1 MDSTQGP
8 IKFNYSIVIR
18 TLGNTGV
25 KYRTML
31 NAIERQT
38 VKPQEVIV
46 AIPDGYTLDHTLGY
60 EKIVRCNKGMV
71 TQRAAGI
78 EAAQGEYLL
87 VLDDDLDFPADFAEQ
102 MYNHLQAKQL
112 DCTLAFPNGGC
123 HNSEPPQKVSKKTQL
138 LAEVKRARGAF
149 TGQVFYSR
157 RKSEW
162 FDVITSTAG
171 HRTYVNCEDK
181 MCQAGC
187 FQCFFIKGLMA
198 KDVRFDE
205 EVWLEQGRLSKYAA
219 YDDAVFFYKLYLHG
233 GRIAYTPDTGYTHL
247 DAGAGRPAKSKLEAK
262 RIRLY
267 TIARNRTLFWLL
279 HIWPSRHKV
288 RTLLGGLYAL
298 INYTLYNLIINLHP
312 KYWPAISALIA
323 GYRDAFKYYKKGL

>member
-18 TLGNTGV
+18 TLGNTGI

-46 AIPDGYTLDHTLGY
+46 AIPDGYSLDHTLGY

-78 EAAQGEYLL
+78 EAAQSEYLL
-87 VLDDDLDFPADFAEQ
+87 VLDDDLDFPPDFAEKL
-102 MYNHLQAKQL
+102 HGFLKDRDL
-112 DCTLAFPNGGC
+112 DCVLAFPTYGVGSN
-123 HNSEPPQKVSKKTQL
+123 NNPTTQKHLPIKEIARKL
-138 LAEVKRARGAF
+138 RGAF

-181 MCQAGC
+181 LCQAGC
-187 FQCFFIKGLMA
+187 FQCFFIKGSMA

-288 RTLLGGLYAL
+288 RTLLGGIYAL
-298 INYTLYNLIINLHP
+298 VNYTSYNLIINLHP
-312 KYWPAISALIA
+312 QYWPSISALFA

>member
-1 MDSTQGP
+1 MSFD
-8 IKFNYSIVIR
+8 YSIVIR
-18 TLGNTGV
+18 TLGNTGE

-31 NAIERQT
+31 NAIDRQT
-38 VKPQEVIV
+38 VKPREVIV

-60 EKIVRCNKGMV
+60 ERIVRCQKGMV
-71 TQRAAGI
+71 TQRVAGI

-87 VLDDDLDFPADFAEQ
+87 VLDDDLDFPTDFAEQ
-102 MYNHLQAKQL
+102 MYHHLQAKKL
-112 DCTLAFPNGGC
+112 DCTLAFPNGGGN
-123 HNSEPPQKVSKKTQL
+123 NSEPPLKASKKTRL
-138 LAEVKRARGAF
+138 IAKVKRARGAF

-171 HRTYVNCEDK
+171 HRTYVNCEDRL
-181 MCQAGC
+181 CQAGC
-187 FQCFFIKGLMA
+187 FQCFFIKGSMA
-198 KDVRFDE
+198 KEVRFDE

-219 YDDAVFFYKLYLHG
+219 YDDAVFFYKLYMHG
-233 GRIAYTPDTGYTHL
+233 GRIAYSPDTGYTHL

-288 RTLLGGLYAL
+288 RTLLGGMYAL

-312 KYWPAISALIA
+312 KYWAAISALLA
-323 GYRDAFKYYKKGL
+323 GYRDAFSYYKKGL

>member
-18 TLGNTGV
+18 TLGNTGI

-46 AIPDGYTLDHTLGY
+46 AIPDGYSLDHTLGY
-60 EKIVRCNKGMV
+60 ERIVRCNKGMV

-78 EAAQGEYLL
+78 EAAQSEYLL
-87 VLDDDLDFPADFAEQ
+87 VLDDDLDFPPDFAEK
-102 MYNHLQAKQL
+102 MHRFLKERDL
-112 DCTLAFPNGGC
+112 DCVLAFPTYSVGSN
-123 HNSEPPQKVSKKTQL
+123 NNPTTQKHLPIKEIARKL
-138 LAEVKRARGAF
+138 RGAF
-149 TGQVFYSR
+149 TGQVFYSNK
-157 RKSEW
+157 KSEW

-171 HRTYVNCEDK
+171 HRTYVNCEENL
-181 MCQAGC
+181 CQAGC
-187 FQCFFIKGLMA
+187 FQCFFIKTDKA
-198 KDVRFDE
+198 KAVRFEDE
-205 EVWLEQGRLSKYAA
+205 AWLEQGRLSSYAA
-219 YDDAVFFYKLYLHG
+219 YDDAVFFYKLYLQG
-233 GRIAYTPDTGYTHL
+233 GRIAYASDTGYTHL
-247 DAGAGRPAKSKLEAK
+247 DAAAGRPAKSKLEAK

-288 RTLLGGLYAL
+288 RTLLGGIYAL
-298 INYTLYNLIINLHP
+298 VNYTLYNLIINLHP
-312 KYWPAISALIA
+312 KYWPAISALFA
-323 GYRDAFKYYKKGL
+323 GYRDAFCYYNKGL

>member
-18 TLGNTGV
+18 TLGNTGI

-46 AIPDGYTLDHTLGY
+46 AIPDGYSLDHTLGY
-60 EKIVRCNKGMV
+60 ERIVRCNKGMV

-78 EAAQGEYLL
+78 EAAQSEYLL
-87 VLDDDLDFPADFAEQ
+87 VLDDDLDFPPDFAEK
-102 MYNHLQAKQL
+102 MHRFLKERDL
-112 DCTLAFPNGGC
+112 DCVLAFPTYSVGSN
-123 HNSEPPQKVSKKTQL
+123 NNPTTQKQL
-138 LAEVKRARGAF
+138 PLKEIARKLRGAF

-181 MCQAGC
+181 LCQAGC
-187 FQCFFIKGLMA
+187 FQCFFIKGSMA

-247 DAGAGRPAKSKLEAK
+247 DAAAGRPAKSKLEAK

-288 RTLLGGLYAL
+288 RTLLGGIYAL
-298 INYTLYNLIINLHP
+298 VNYTLYNLIINLHP
-312 KYWPAISALIA
+312 KYWPAISALFA
-323 GYRDAFKYYKKGL
+323 GYRDAFCYYNKGL

>member
-18 TLGNTGV
+18 TLGNTGI

-46 AIPDGYTLDHTLGY
+46 SIPDGYSLDHTLGY

-71 TQRAAGI
+71 TQRSAGI

-87 VLDDDLDFPADFAEQ
+87 VLDDDLDFPPDFAEK
-102 MYNHLQAKQL
+102 MHRFLKERDL
-112 DCTLAFPNGGC
+112 DCVLAFPTYSVGSN
-123 HNSEPPQKVSKKTQL
+123 NNPTTQKHLPIKEIARKL
-138 LAEVKRARGAF
+138 RGAF
-149 TGQVFYSR
+149 TGQVFYSNK
-157 RKSEW
+157 KSEW

-181 MCQAGC
+181 LCQAGC
-187 FQCFFIKGLMA
+187 FQCFFIKGSMA

-205 EVWLEQGRLSKYAA
+205 EVWLEQGSLSKYAA

-288 RTLLGGLYAL
+288 RTLLGGIYAL
-298 INYTLYNLIINLHP
+298 VNYTLYNLIINLHP

-323 GYRDAFKYYKKGL
+323 GYRDAFKHYKKGL

>member
-18 TLGNTGV
+18 TLGNTGI

-46 AIPDGYTLDHTLGY
+46 AIPDGYSLDHTPGY

-78 EAAQGEYLL
+78 EAAQSEYLL
-87 VLDDDLDFPADFAEQ
+87 VLDDDLDFPPDFAEK
-102 MYNHLQAKQL
+102 MHRFLKERDL
-112 DCTLAFPNGGC
+112 DCVLAFPTYSVGSN
-123 HNSEPPQKVSKKTQL
+123 NNPTTQKHLPIKEIARKL
-138 LAEVKRARGAF
+138 RGAF

-181 MCQAGC
+181 LCQAGC
-187 FQCFFIKGLMA
+187 FQCFFIKGSMA

-247 DAGAGRPAKSKLEAK
+247 DAAAGRPAKSKLEAK

-288 RTLLGGLYAL
+288 RTLLGGIYAL
-298 INYTLYNLIINLHP
+298 VNYTLYNLIINLHP
-312 KYWPAISALIA
+312 KYWPAISALFA